1 MIPRLVSRGF
11 WLDAFDF
18 VGVDSEVVVF
28 SDASVAMT
36 TTRLGVATLMVVD
49 SAALRFVLFLSKS
62 PGKTDPANH
71 HVGRSTHLLERQ
83 PLAVGD
89 DLTAAQTMTNTST
102 EKLTDDRHDHMTVHA
117 VPSATLEV
125 IPAEFFFGFAK
136 ARFDF
141 PASERHP
148 QQLANRQAISTGDS
162 IADEVLH
169 FTSANILGNDQGALR
184 TDHSAVVSLAVDD
197 MPTNFPNLRTFLR
210 VQRAVTLRCLRG
222 QTGRVLGQVLHLA
235 SLRVA
240 GGQARVLLLS
250 FLGFISRLSQYFGLS
265 CPCVKVGR
273 NLTYER
279 LLTFIKPIKKLAVTT
294 VKFIKSPGLHRDA
307 IGDHFVDQHQ
317 CEIGRAHV

>member
-1 MIPRLVSRGF
+1 
-11 WLDAFDF
+11 
-18 VGVDSEVVVF
+18 
-28 SDASVAMT
+28 
-36 TTRLGVATLMVVD
+36 
-49 SAALRFVLFLSKS
+49 
-62 PGKTDPANH
+62 
-71 HVGRSTHLLERQ
+71 
-83 PLAVGD
+83 
-89 DLTAAQTMTNTST
+89 MTNPST
-102 EKLTDDRHDHMTVHA
+102 EKLTGNCHNHVAVDA

-210 VQRAVTLRCLRG
+210 VPRAVTLRCLRG

-265 CPCVKVGR
+265 CPCVKVWR

-317 CEIGRAHV
+317 CDLRLGQALESRRSKRQSNTDARILDFATIAVVLSFDSNGFLARFGRSGFVDHADGLWVGLFAGNQLAASPEHFVVVPLDGFEESLERSRCDTLL